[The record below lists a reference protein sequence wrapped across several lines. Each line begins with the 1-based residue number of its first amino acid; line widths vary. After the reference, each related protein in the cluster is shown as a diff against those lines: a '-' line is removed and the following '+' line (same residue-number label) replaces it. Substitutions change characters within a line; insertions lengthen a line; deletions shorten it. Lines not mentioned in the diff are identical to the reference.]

1 MNFTSLAQVTDPLIP
16 YPYVTPSTGEHP
28 TQSLL
33 DLLTV
38 KLELGEVT
46 GKTIALVG
54 DLKHGR
60 TCHSLA
66 RLLCL
71 FPGVSIVYV
80 SPGMFP
86 QDLKFAR
93 VGLSPSLHM

>member
-1 MNFTSLAQVTDPLIP
+1 M
-16 YPYVTPSTGEHP
+16 GEHP

-38 KLELGEVT
+38 QLEAGGVE

-60 TCHSLA
+60 TTHSLA

-71 FPGVSIVYV
+71 FEGVKIVYV
-80 SPGMFP
+80 SPSALFC
-86 QDLKFAR
+86 
-93 VGLSPSLHM
+93 

>member
-1 MNFTSLAQVTDPLIP
+1 M
-16 YPYVTPSTGEHP
+16 GEHP

-38 KLELGEVT
+38 QLEAGGVA

-60 TCHSLA
+60 TTHSLA

-71 FPGVSIVYV
+71 YEGVKIVYV
-80 SPGMFP
+80 SPGTKQMIE
-86 QDLKFAR
+86 
-93 VGLSPSLHM
+93 